1 MSFELKVNGRTHR
14 VDADG
19 STPLL
24 FVLRNDLG
32 LVAAKLGCGSEQC
45 GACMVLVEGEPA
57 YACTLTLDAIGN
69 RSITTL
75 EGLGTPE
82 EPHPLQRAFLEEN
95 AAQCGYCTAGMIVR
109 AAALLAGNPNPNELE
124 IRAAMDGNLCRCGA
138 HPRIVRAIQRA
149 AGD

>member
-1 MSFELKVNGRTHR
+1 MSFELNVNGRIHR
-14 VDADG
+14 VDVDG

-45 GACMVLVEGEPA
+45 GACMVLVDASPG
-57 YACTLTLDAIGN
+57 YACTLTLDAVRG

-82 EPHPLQRAFLEEN
+82 DPHPLQRAFLDEN

-109 AAALLAGNPNPNELE
+109 AAALLAENPEPNETE
-124 IRAAMDGNLCRCGA
+124 IRTAMDGNLCRCGA

-149 AGD
+149 ARG